1 MKKILSVLLLT
12 FLLTQGILAEE
23 AQPAT
28 ETGETMESVEAELD
42 QQAEEMSEEA
52 KIAKESKVMLDE
64 SNKTT
69 DISSGSM
76 NVERKE
82 SSFYKDHI
90 SSKLGFGLGFGT
102 GGYELKGIY
111 KFNKYFSTSLEYNYM
126 MYEETFNDLGDKD
139 ENITADGS
147 FTISS
152 LKALA
157 HWHPFGG
164 GFRMS
169 AGYVK
174 NLSDLEIDVFG
185 ENVQL
190 DEDDPETTSNLEG
203 TIVIDTGDNLPY
215 VGLGWGYD
223 IEDRFALDFT
233 IGVQFIQKIKG
244 SDLIDYDIT
253 LKPEALGAYV
263 DNVISGLQSGTGN
276 EYYDQLKENGLD
288 DNEINDVIS
297 ILQGSGTQDIVN
309 SGDPFELYDYL
320 DEQGVLDDFG
330 VEKSIAKAGDD
341 DGAFSSLPN
350 PDDYMTEIEDEI
362 DTIVEDSGLGA
373 IQDIFGFAPIP
384 VASLGITVFL
394 W

>member
-1 MKKILSVLLLT
+1 M
-12 FLLTQGILAEE
+12 
-23 AQPAT
+23 
-28 ETGETMESVEAELD
+28 ETVAAELD
-42 QQAEEMSEEA
+42 QQAEDMSEQA
-52 KIAKESKVMLDE
+52 KTAKESKVILDNQ
-64 SNKTT
+64 NKTT
-69 DISSGSM
+69 DVSSKSM
-76 NVERKE
+76 NVEKKE
-82 SSFYKDHI
+82 SSFYKDHL
-90 SSKLGFGLGFGT
+90 SNKLGFGLGFGT

-126 MYEETFNDLGDKD
+126 MFEETFNDLGDED
-139 ENITADGS
+139 ENIKADGN

-152 LKALA
+152 LKALG

-174 NLSDLEIDVFG
+174 NLSDLEIDIFG

-190 DEDDPETTSNLEG
+190 DEDDPSTTSNLEG
-203 TIVIDTGDNLPY
+203 KIVIDTGDNLPY

-223 IEDRFALDFT
+223 IEDRFAIDFT
-233 IGVQFIQKIKG
+233 VGVQFIQKIKG

-253 LKPEALGAYV
+253 MESKALDAYV
-263 DNVISGLQSGTGN
+263 NNVITGLQSGTGN
-276 EYYDQLKENGLD
+276 EYYDQLKANGLSQGEI
-288 DNEINDVIS
+288 DNVIS
-297 ILQGSGTQDIVN
+297 ILQGSGTQDRIN

-320 DEQGVLDDFG
+320 DKQGVLDDFG
-330 VEKSIAKAGDD
+330 VEKSVAKSGDD

-350 PDDYMTEIEDEI
+350 PDDYMAEIEDEI
-362 DTIVEDSGLGA
+362 DTMVEDSGLGA